1 MSNLTRKYKYLV
13 VDECG
18 AILDSFESL
27 KEAEEHVYKVL
38 VYSEA
43 NKLWVAEVFTEYEIE
58 RKVLSRSL
66 RGNEDNLKIGGSE

>member
-1 MSNLTRKYKYLV
+1 M

-58 RKVLSRSL
+58 RKVLSRPL

>member
-1 MSNLTRKYKYLV
+1 MSSLTRKYKYLV

-18 AILDSFESL
+18 AILGSFESL
-27 KEAEEHVYKVL
+27 KEAEEHVHKVL

>member
-1 MSNLTRKYKYLV
+1 MSSLTRKYKYLA

-66 RGNEDNLKIGGSE
+66 RGNEDNPKIGGSE